1 MARIATHCTEAD
13 ISEQHIQMAKKL
25 DMEAIGFLMMAHMN
39 SPEGLVEQALLMQS
53 YGADAIYIAD
63 SAGAMTTEDVQRRV
77 SALVKALDIPLGVHA
92 HNNLAMAVSNSIAAY
107 QEGAANLDGTSAGL
121 GAGAGNCP
129 TEILAAV
136 SNKYGIETGVDALK
150 LMDVAEEVVRPIM
163 PRQQVIDRAG
173 LILGYAGVYG
183 SFLLHSQ
190 KAAERYDVP
199 QAEILMELGRR
210 QVVGGT
216 RRHDHRRCV
225 GTSPK
230 ACGGERMNKT
240 ELAERLIRAASDRV
254 ATTPLTDDFPDLDV
268 DTAYTI
274 QDTVV
279 EARRAS
285 GAVIVGAKLGLTSK
299 AKQEQM
305 NVDEPLYGWLSHDM
319 HIDTGEPLVC
329 DRFIQPRCEPEI
341 AFLLGEDLSGPDV
354 SAARVIAATQLVF
367 PAIDVLDSRFA
378 GYSFTLPMSW
388 PITPRA
394 PVSFS
399 VGRGR
404 ARPTSICA

>member
-1 MARIATHCTEAD
+1 MTNSSVDYRLIDSTLRDGSHAISHQYDADDVIAIVRGLSAAGVQVIEIAHGDGLGGSSFNYGFSKVDEKELIARACQEVGDSTIACLLLPGVGLADDLKDVKELGVGMARIATHCTEAD

-107 QEGAANLDGTSAGL
+107 EEGAANLDGTSAGL

-183 SFLLHSQ
+183 SFLLHAQ

-210 QVVGGT
+210 QVVGGQE
-216 RRHDHRRCV
+216 DMIIDV
-225 GTSPK
+225 
-230 ACGGERMNKT
+230 AL
-240 ELAERLIRAASDRV
+240 ELARKHE
-254 ATTPLTDDFPDLDV
+254 
-268 DTAYTI
+268 
-274 QDTVV
+274 
-279 EARRAS
+279 EAN
-285 GAVIVGAKLGLTSK
+285 K
-299 AKQEQM
+299 
-305 NVDEPLYGWLSHDM
+305 
-319 HIDTGEPLVC
+319 
-329 DRFIQPRCEPEI
+329 
-341 AFLLGEDLSGPDV
+341 
-354 SAARVIAATQLVF
+354 
-367 PAIDVLDSRFA
+367 
-378 GYSFTLPMSW
+378 
-388 PITPRA
+388 
-394 PVSFS
+394 
-399 VGRGR
+399 
-404 ARPTSICA
+404 

>member
-1 MARIATHCTEAD
+1 MTNSSVDYRLIDSTLRDGSHAISHQYDADDVIAIVRGLSAAGVQVIEIAHGDGLGGSSFNYGFSKVDEKELIARACQEVGDSTIACLLLPGVGLADDLKDVKELGVGMARIATHCTEAD

-107 QEGAANLDGTSAGL
+107 EEGAANLDGTSAGL

-183 SFLLHSQ
+183 SFLLHAQ

-210 QVVGGT
+210 QVVGGQE
-216 RRHDHRRCV
+216 DMIIDV
-225 GTSPK
+225 
-230 ACGGERMNKT
+230 AL
-240 ELAERLIRAASDRV
+240 ELARKHA
-254 ATTPLTDDFPDLDV
+254 
-268 DTAYTI
+268 
-274 QDTVV
+274 
-279 EARRAS
+279 EAN
-285 GAVIVGAKLGLTSK
+285 
-299 AKQEQM
+299 E
-305 NVDEPLYGWLSHDM
+305 
-319 HIDTGEPLVC
+319 
-329 DRFIQPRCEPEI
+329 
-341 AFLLGEDLSGPDV
+341 
-354 SAARVIAATQLVF
+354 
-367 PAIDVLDSRFA
+367 
-378 GYSFTLPMSW
+378 
-388 PITPRA
+388 
-394 PVSFS
+394 
-399 VGRGR
+399 
-404 ARPTSICA
+404 